1 MKNIN
6 INKITTLIL
15 AFVWLF
21 VMWKALLSPP
31 SKIVV
36 STYESNSEGK
46 ATSEELTETLDDIK
60 FYTTILERL
69 KAPFDMTRYQRLL
82 TRNIFIKPEKPLIV
96 FSPGSLKLVSVE
108 PIILPFIYKGYI
120 QTASGTIIGQVNWGD
135 KTYFI
140 KKGDKFKDY
149 KVIDIQR
156 RAITVEG
163 KEGQLILEFK
173 KPAKGKELIAK
184 VYNEL
189 DQKTYELRKEEELND
204 YKILDITADSV
215 VLWGENK
222 EWVIKKGR

>member
-1 MKNIN
+1 MKNAN
-6 INKITTLIL
+6 INKIITLIL
-15 AFVWLF
+15 ALVWLF

-36 STYESNSEGK
+36 PAYESNSEGK
-46 ATSEELTETLDDIK
+46 ATSEESTETLDDIK

-69 KAPFDMTRYQRLL
+69 KAPFDITRYQGLL

-96 FSPGSLKLVSVE
+96 FSPESLRLVSVE
-108 PIILPFIYKGYI
+108 PIVLPFVYKGYI
-120 QTASGTIIGQVNWGD
+120 QTASGTIIGQVNWGE

-156 RAITVEG
+156 KTLTVEG
-163 KEGQLILEFK
+163 KEGLLFLEFK

-189 DQKTYELRKEEELND
+189 DQKTYELRKEEELNN

-215 VLWGENK
+215 VIWGENK